1 MTPPSV
7 SAVRDVE
14 GKPFAGGIPARLA
27 LPVIAAPMFLVSGPA
42 LVIACCRAGIVGTM
56 PALNQRTSEGF
67 ADWLGEIR
75 TALCTERERPFFGVN
90 LIVHSTNPRLQQ
102 DLKICREYEVPLVIT
117 SLGIA
122 PELVSEVHGYGG
134 LVFHDV
140 VSRRHAEKAAA
151 AGVDGL
157 VLVCGG
163 AGGHAGT
170 ANPFAFISEIRN
182 FFGGTIVLAG
192 GISTGAHVAAAE
204 VAGADLAYMGTRFVA
219 TQESLADPEYK
230 QLILNSGIQD
240 VIYTPAVSG
249 VPANFLRGSLER
261 SGLLRDGQVHS
272 LGAKSHGIGEEQG
285 SQPQPWKDIWSA
297 GHGVGAISDVPNV
310 ADLVTRMT
318 NEYRSAIRQVE
329 RRVASKEA
337 LSVPQTHG

>member
-7 SAVRDVE
+7 SAVREVK
-14 GKPFAGGIPARLA
+14 GRPSAGRIFGRLA
-27 LPVIAAPMFLVSGPA
+27 LPVIAAPMFLISGPE

-67 ADWLGEIR
+67 ADWLEVIR
-75 TALCTERERPFFGVN
+75 TALTTEHERPLFGVN

-122 PELVSEVHGYGG
+122 PDLVSEVHDYGG
-134 LVFHDV
+134 VVFHDV
-140 VSRRHAEKAAA
+140 VNRRYAEKAAA
-151 AGVDGL
+151 NGVDGL

-182 FFGGTIVLAG
+182 FFGGAIILSG

-219 TQESLADPEYK
+219 TQESLAAPEYK
-230 QLILNSGIQD
+230 QLILDSRIED

-261 SGLLRDGQVHS
+261 SGLLRDGQVHT
-272 LGAKSHGIGEEQG
+272 LGTKSHGIGEVEEG
-285 SQPQPWKDIWSA
+285 QPQPWKDIWSA

-310 ADLVTRMT
+310 ADLVTRLT
-318 NEYRSAIRQVE
+318 SEYRDAIRQVE
-329 RRVASKEA
+329 RKVTAKDDA
-337 LSVPQTHG
+337 

>member
-7 SAVRDVE
+7 SAVREVK
-14 GKPFAGGIPARLA
+14 GRPSAGRIFGRLA
-27 LPVIAAPMFLVSGPA
+27 LPVIAAPMFLISGPE

-67 ADWLGEIR
+67 ADWLEVIR
-75 TALCTERERPFFGVN
+75 TALTTEHERPLFGVN

-122 PELVSEVHGYGG
+122 PDLVSEVHDYGG
-134 LVFHDV
+134 VVFHDV
-140 VSRRHAEKAAA
+140 VNRRHAEKAAA
-151 AGVDGL
+151 NGVDGL

-182 FFGGTIVLAG
+182 FFGGAIILSG

-219 TQESLADPEYK
+219 TQESLAAPEYK
-230 QLILNSGIQD
+230 QLILDSRIED

-261 SGLLRDGQVHS
+261 SGLLRDGQVHT
-272 LGAKSHGIGEEQG
+272 LGTKSHGIGEVEEG
-285 SQPQPWKDIWSA
+285 QPQPWKDIWSA

-310 ADLVTRMT
+310 ADLVTRLT
-318 NEYRSAIRQVE
+318 SEYRDAIRQVE
-329 RRVASKEA
+329 RKVTAKDDA
-337 LSVPQTHG
+337 

>member
-7 SAVRDVE
+7 AAVRDVKE
-14 GKPFAGGIPARLA
+14 KPLAGGIPARLT

-42 LVIACCRAGIVGTM
+42 LVIACCRAGIVGTL

-67 ADWLGEIR
+67 ADWLREIR
-75 TALCTERERPFFGVN
+75 TALSTERERPVFGVN

-122 PELVSEVHGYGG
+122 PEVVSEVHNYGG

-157 VLVCGG
+157 ILVCGG

-170 ANPFAFISEIRN
+170 ANPFAFIAETRN
-182 FFGGTIVLAG
+182 FFGGTVVLAG
-192 GISTGAHVAAAE
+192 GISTGAHIAAAE
-204 VAGADLAYMGTRFVA
+204 VAGADLAYMGTRFIA
-219 TQESLADPEYK
+219 TQESLANPEYK
-230 QLILNSGIQD
+230 QLVLDSGIQD

-261 SGLLRDGQVHS
+261 SGLLRDGQVQP
-272 LGAKSHGIGEEQG
+272 LDAKSHGIGEGQG
-285 SQPQPWKDIWSA
+285 NQPQAWKDVWSA
-297 GHGVGAISDVPNV
+297 GHGVGAITDVPNV
-310 ADLVTRMT
+310 SDLVTRMSS
-318 NEYRSAIRQVE
+318 EYRSAIHQVE
-329 RRVASKEA
+329 RRVAAKEA
-337 LSVPQTHG
+337 ASV